1 MSAEVERPARME
13 DRRVRRTRAQLR
25 TAFTSLMAE
34 KPINQITVR
43 ELADRADVNRG
54 TFYTH
59 YRDIYDMLEQVEQ
72 ELLDELTAVLD
83 RYSAQELRRGI
94 RPVLEEVF
102 CFVRENAALCTALLS
117 AGERSALGALH
128 GGVERN
134 LSPPG
139 GGRAGKL
146 RHAVSGG
153 GDGGS
158 GAQLDRPGLC
168 RGPGDHGCADRAAHP
183 LGHPVNK
190 KAETGRLLLTSG
202 LCLGKRIQ

>member
-83 RYSAQELRRGI
+83 RYSAQRRGM
-94 RPVLEEVF
+94 F
-102 CFVRENAALCTALLS
+102 DKKT
-117 AGERSALGALH
+117 
-128 GGVERN
+128 
-134 LSPPG
+134 PG
-139 GGRAGKL
+139 
-146 RHAVSGG
+146 
-153 GDGGS
+153 
-158 GAQLDRPGLC
+158 
-168 RGPGDHGCADRAAHP
+168 
-183 LGHPVNK
+183 
-190 KAETGRLLLTSG
+190 
-202 LCLGKRIQ
+202 

>member
-1 MSAEVERPARME
+1 MSAEVEHPARME

-102 CFVRENAALCTALLS
+102 CFVRENAALCTALLES
-117 AGERSALGALH
+117 RSEQPFFQRVSDLLWERCMGEWRGIYPRLG
-128 GGVERN
+128 E
-134 LSPPG
+134 
-139 GGRAGKL
+139 
-146 RHAVSGG
+146 
-153 GDGGS
+153 
-158 GAQLDRPGLC
+158 GAQGSYAMQFLVAGTVGLVRSWTARGFAEDPGTM
-168 RGPGDHGCADRAAHP
+168 AA
-183 LGHPVNK
+183 L
-190 KAETGRLLLTSG
+190 AERLILSG
-202 LCLGKRIQ
+202 IR

>member
-59 YRDIYDMLEQVEQ
+59 CAGER
-72 ELLDELTAVLD
+72 
-83 RYSAQELRRGI
+83 
-94 RPVLEEVF
+94 RPVYRPAGEPQ
-102 CFVRENAALCTALLS
+102 RAALFS
-117 AGERSALGALH
+117 AGERSALGALY

-153 GDGGS
+153 GDGGP
-158 GAQLDRPGLC
+158 GAQLDRPGL
-168 RGPGDHGCADRAAHP
+168 AA
-183 LGHPVNK
+183 L
-190 KAETGRLLLTSG
+190 AERLILSG
-202 LCLGKRIQ
+202 IR